1 MSLEMAFFVRLRHKQ
16 AKKMRPA
23 VDQYMAT
30 NTVFSGVPF
39 MVTDLRTYRRMDG
52 WTEIR
57 TDGRTDRRVD
67 PLTNSTTIIMVSFI
81 RADGQADRRTGGR
94 TDRQVDERTGGQTN
108 FLIVMNGR
116 IGQTKTGN

>member
-30 NTVFSGVPF
+30 NAVFGGVPF

-52 WTEIR
+52 RTDIR
-57 TDGRTDRRVD
+57 TDGRTD
-67 PLTNSTTIIMVSFI
+67 I
-81 RADGQADRRTGGR
+81 R
-94 TDRQVDERTGGQTN
+94 TDEWTDGHTDG
-108 FLIVMNGR
+108 
-116 IGQTKTGN
+116 